1 MNEEELKDRA
11 EELLY
16 EVERKKVRVTKAV
29 REYEHRFYDKNVY
42 RNEDEM
48 DDWKSKEYYLIDVTN
63 ERDTVFNTIV
73 RLGILNPLNAATVV
87 STAGSDE
94 GGSDLVKMFYHGKAD
109 AYESSLSLINVA
121 LGGDPDE
128 EEKS

>member
-1 MNEEELKDRA
+1 MNDKELKEKA

-42 RNEDEM
+42 MNEDEM

-87 STAGSDE
+87 STAGKE
-94 GGSDLVKMFYHGKAD
+94 L
-109 AYESSLSLINVA
+109 LIN
-121 LGGDPDE
+121 E
-128 EEKS
+128 IRTRR

>member
-1 MNEEELKDRA
+1 MNDKELKDRA
-11 EELLY
+11 KELLY

-29 REYEHRFYDKNVY
+29 REYEHSFYDKNVY
-42 RNEDEM
+42 MNEDEM

-87 STAGSDE
+87 STAGKE
-94 GGSDLVKMFYHGKAD
+94 L
-109 AYESSLSLINVA
+109 LIN
-121 LGGDPDE
+121 E
-128 EEKS
+128 IRTRH

>member
-1 MNEEELKDRA
+1 MNDKELKDRA

-29 REYEHRFYDKNVY
+29 REYEHSFYDKNVY
-42 RNEDEM
+42 MNEDEM

-87 STAGSDE
+87 STAGKE
-94 GGSDLVKMFYHGKAD
+94 L
-109 AYESSLSLINVA
+109 LIN
-121 LGGDPDE
+121 E
-128 EEKS
+128 IRTRH

>member
-1 MNEEELKDRA
+1 MNEEELKEKA

-29 REYEHRFYDKNVY
+29 REYEHSFYDKNVY
-42 RNEDEM
+42 MNEDEM

-87 STAGSDE
+87 STAGKE
-94 GGSDLVKMFYHGKAD
+94 L
-109 AYESSLSLINVA
+109 LIN
-121 LGGDPDE
+121 E
-128 EEKS
+128 IRTRH

>member
-1 MNEEELKDRA
+1 MNDKELKEKA

-29 REYEHRFYDKNVY
+29 REYEHSFYDKNVY
-42 RNEDEM
+42 MNEDEM

-63 ERDTVFNTIV
+63 ERATVFNTIV

-87 STAGSDE
+87 STAGKE
-94 GGSDLVKMFYHGKAD
+94 L
-109 AYESSLSLINVA
+109 LIN
-121 LGGDPDE
+121 E
-128 EEKS
+128 IRTRH

>member
-1 MNEEELKDRA
+1 MNDKELKEKA

-42 RNEDEM
+42 MNEDEM

-87 STAGSDE
+87 STAGKE
-94 GGSDLVKMFYHGKAD
+94 L
-109 AYESSLSLINVA
+109 LIN
-121 LGGDPDE
+121 E
-128 EEKS
+128 IRTRH

>member
-1 MNEEELKDRA
+1 MNEEELKKKA

-42 RNEDEM
+42 MNEDEM
-48 DDWKSKEYYLIDVTN
+48 DDWKSKEYYLIDATN

-87 STAGSDE
+87 STAGKE
-94 GGSDLVKMFYHGKAD
+94 L
-109 AYESSLSLINVA
+109 LIN
-121 LGGDPDE
+121 E
-128 EEKS
+128 IRTRH

>member
-1 MNEEELKDRA
+1 MNDKELKDRA

-29 REYEHRFYDKNVY
+29 REYKHSFYDKNVY
-42 RNEDEM
+42 MTEDEM
-48 DDWKSKEYYLIDVTN
+48 DDWKSKEYYLIDATN

-87 STAGSDE
+87 STAGKE
-94 GGSDLVKMFYHGKAD
+94 L
-109 AYESSLSLINVA
+109 LIN
-121 LGGDPDE
+121 E
-128 EEKS
+128 IRTRH

>member
-1 MNEEELKDRA
+1 MNDKELKEKA

-29 REYEHRFYDKNVY
+29 REYEHSFYDKNVY
-42 RNEDEM
+42 MNEDEM

-87 STAGSDE
+87 STAGKE
-94 GGSDLVKMFYHGKAD
+94 L
-109 AYESSLSLINVA
+109 LIN
-121 LGGDPDE
+121 E
-128 EEKS
+128 IRT

>member
-1 MNEEELKDRA
+1 MNDKELKEKA

-29 REYEHRFYDKNVY
+29 REYEHSFYDKNVY
-42 RNEDEM
+42 MNEDEM

-87 STAGSDE
+87 STAGKE
-94 GGSDLVKMFYHGKAD
+94 L
-109 AYESSLSLINVA
+109 LIS
-121 LGGDPDE
+121 E
-128 EEKS
+128 IRTRR

>member
-1 MNEEELKDRA
+1 MNDKELKDRA

-29 REYEHRFYDKNVY
+29 REYEHSFYDKNVY
-42 RNEDEM
+42 MNEDEM

-63 ERDTVFNTIV
+63 ERNTVFNTIV

-87 STAGSDE
+87 STAGKE
-94 GGSDLVKMFYHGKAD
+94 L
-109 AYESSLSLINVA
+109 LIN
-121 LGGDPDE
+121 E
-128 EEKS
+128 IRTRH

>member
-1 MNEEELKDRA
+1 MNDKELKEKA

-29 REYEHRFYDKNVY
+29 REYEHSFYDKNVY
-42 RNEDEM
+42 MNEDEM
-48 DDWKSKEYYLIDVTN
+48 DNWKSKEYYLIDVTN

-87 STAGSDE
+87 STAGKE
-94 GGSDLVKMFYHGKAD
+94 L
-109 AYESSLSLINVA
+109 LIN
-121 LGGDPDE
+121 E
-128 EEKS
+128 IRTRH

>member
-1 MNEEELKDRA
+1 MNDKELKEKA

-29 REYEHRFYDKNVY
+29 REYEHSFYDKNVY
-42 RNEDEM
+42 MNEDEM

-73 RLGILNPLNAATVV
+73 RLGILNPLNAATV
-87 STAGSDE
+87 SQHCRKGAPY
-94 GGSDLVKMFYHGKAD
+94 K
-109 AYESSLSLINVA
+109 
-121 LGGDPDE
+121 
-128 EEKS
+128 

>member
-1 MNEEELKDRA
+1 MNEEELKKKA

-29 REYEHRFYDKNVY
+29 GEYEHRFYDKNVY
-42 RNEDEM
+42 MNEDEM

-87 STAGSDE
+87 STAGKE
-94 GGSDLVKMFYHGKAD
+94 L
-109 AYESSLSLINVA
+109 LIN
-121 LGGDPDE
+121 E
-128 EEKS
+128 IRTRR

>member
-1 MNEEELKDRA
+1 MNDKELKEKA

-29 REYEHRFYDKNVY
+29 REYEHSFYDKNVY
-42 RNEDEM
+42 MNEDEM
-48 DDWKSKEYYLIDVTN
+48 GDWKSKEYYLIDVTN

-87 STAGSDE
+87 STAGKE
-94 GGSDLVKMFYHGKAD
+94 L
-109 AYESSLSLINVA
+109 LIN
-121 LGGDPDE
+121 E
-128 EEKS
+128 IRTRR

>member
-1 MNEEELKDRA
+1 MNEEELKEKA

-29 REYEHRFYDKNVY
+29 REYEHSFYDKNVY
-42 RNEDEM
+42 MNEDEM

-73 RLGILNPLNAATVV
+73 RLGIMNPLNAATVV
-87 STAGSDE
+87 STAGKE
-94 GGSDLVKMFYHGKAD
+94 L
-109 AYESSLSLINVA
+109 LIN
-121 LGGDPDE
+121 E
-128 EEKS
+128 IRTRH

>member
-1 MNEEELKDRA
+1 MNDKELKEKA

-29 REYEHRFYDKNVY
+29 REYEHSFYDKNVY
-42 RNEDEM
+42 MNEDEM

-73 RLGILNPLNAATVV
+73 RLGILNPLNAATIV
-87 STAGSDE
+87 STAGKE
-94 GGSDLVKMFYHGKAD
+94 L
-109 AYESSLSLINVA
+109 LIN
-121 LGGDPDE
+121 E
-128 EEKS
+128 IRTRH

>member
-1 MNEEELKDRA
+1 MNDKELKEKA

-29 REYEHRFYDKNVY
+29 REYEHSFYDKNVY
-42 RNEDEM
+42 MNEDEM

-63 ERDTVFNTIV
+63 ERNTVFNTIV

-87 STAGSDE
+87 STAGKE
-94 GGSDLVKMFYHGKAD
+94 L
-109 AYESSLSLINVA
+109 LIN
-121 LGGDPDE
+121 E
-128 EEKS
+128 IRTRH

>member
-1 MNEEELKDRA
+1 MNDKELKDRA

-29 REYEHRFYDKNVY
+29 REYEHSFYDKNVY
-42 RNEDEM
+42 MNEDEM
-48 DDWKSKEYYLIDVTN
+48 DDWKSKEYYLIDATN

-87 STAGSDE
+87 STAGKE
-94 GGSDLVKMFYHGKAD
+94 L
-109 AYESSLSLINVA
+109 LIN
-121 LGGDPDE
+121 E
-128 EEKS
+128 IRTRH

>member
-1 MNEEELKDRA
+1 MNDKELKEKA

-29 REYEHRFYDKNVY
+29 REYEHSFYDKNVY
-42 RNEDEM
+42 MNEDEM

-87 STAGSDE
+87 STAGKE
-94 GGSDLVKMFYHGKAD
+94 L
-109 AYESSLSLINVA
+109 LIN
-121 LGGDPDE
+121 E
-128 EEKS
+128 IRTRH

>member
-1 MNEEELKDRA
+1 MNDKELKDRA

-29 REYEHRFYDKNVY
+29 REYEHSFYDKNVY
-42 RNEDEM
+42 MTEDEM
-48 DDWKSKEYYLIDVTN
+48 DDWKSKEYYLIDATN

-87 STAGSDE
+87 STAGKE
-94 GGSDLVKMFYHGKAD
+94 L
-109 AYESSLSLINVA
+109 LIN
-121 LGGDPDE
+121 E
-128 EEKS
+128 IRTRH

>member
-1 MNEEELKDRA
+1 MNDKELKEKA

-29 REYEHRFYDKNVY
+29 REYEHSFYDKNVY
-42 RNEDEM
+42 MNEDEM

-87 STAGSDE
+87 STAGK
-94 GGSDLVKMFYHGKAD
+94 DL
-109 AYESSLSLINVA
+109 LIN
-121 LGGDPDE
+121 E
-128 EEKS
+128 IRTRH